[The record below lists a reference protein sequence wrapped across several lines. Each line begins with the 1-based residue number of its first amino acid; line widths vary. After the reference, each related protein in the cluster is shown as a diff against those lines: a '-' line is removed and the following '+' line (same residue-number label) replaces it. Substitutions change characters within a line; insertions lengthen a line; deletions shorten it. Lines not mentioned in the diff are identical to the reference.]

1 MIFNYHFHCLHFIPS
16 FQPIYWNSLASRI
29 FSHWTNI
36 NQFDWL
42 KIIPSKSHFV
52 FLELFFHKNYWFL
65 RPMIDHGISPE
76 FHPADELRLEIR
88 YGGWGIKMPLRVI
101 FAFYLSNWTIQYL
114 APFVKLKPPLFD
126 NIIDLDGYLIRVEH
140 EKVVF
145 DEQWWS
151 VPFFSF

>member
-1 MIFNYHFHCLHFIPS
+1 
-16 FQPIYWNSLASRI
+16 
-29 FSHWTNI
+29 
-36 NQFDWL
+36 
-42 KIIPSKSHFV
+42 
-52 FLELFFHKNYWFL
+52 
-65 RPMIDHGISPE
+65 
-76 FHPADELRLEIR
+76 
-88 YGGWGIKMPLRVI
+88 MPLRVI

-151 VPFFSF
+151 VPFFLFSQKSPKTTKNHPEQIQAIKP